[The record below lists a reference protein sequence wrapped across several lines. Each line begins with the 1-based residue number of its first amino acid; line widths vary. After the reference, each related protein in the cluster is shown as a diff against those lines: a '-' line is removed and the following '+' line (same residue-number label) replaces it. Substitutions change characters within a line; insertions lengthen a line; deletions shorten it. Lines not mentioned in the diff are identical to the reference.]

1 LEFLNFCLCFF
12 FFGGVFS
19 LLFEVFVI
27 YFYFICFFKG
37 AASGAVAG
45 IALLRCFRCLP
56 RFFLTWFPERRC
68 CIFCLLCE
76 KSDRV
81 CGSTSER
88 AREREKDRGKK
99 NRGKKKK
106 KTKQKERF

>member
-1 LEFLNFCLCFF
+1 L
-12 FFGGVFS
+12 VF
-19 LLFEVFVI
+19 EDFVI
-27 YFYFICFFKG
+27 LFYFICFFKG

-56 RFFLTWFPERRC
+56 RFFLTWFPERRS

-81 CGSTSER
+81 CGSTSAR
-88 AREREKDRGKK
+88 ASEREREIKIEGKK
-99 NRGKKKK
+99 TEKKKK

>member
-1 LEFLNFCLCFF
+1 L
-12 FFGGVFS
+12 GVFS
-19 LLFEVFVI
+19 LVFEDFVI
-27 YFYFICFFKG
+27 YFILFVFSKG

-45 IALLRCFRCLP
+45 IALLRSFRCLP

-88 AREREKDRGKK
+88 ERERKTEGKK
-99 NRGKKKK
+99 TEEKKKK
-106 KTKQKERF
+106 KKERF